1 MVLLFKVLNGYFRPN
16 LCLKECYKMSFLED
30 LYKVASKNNGK
41 GRIMKRCLE
50 KELSFDD
57 VEALAIINN
66 QTAFTATGVERLLD
80 IIER

>member
-1 MVLLFKVLNGYFRPN
+1 
-16 LCLKECYKMSFLED
+16 MSFLED

-50 KELSFDD
+50 KELSFED
-57 VEALAIINN
+57 VEALSIINK
-66 QTAFTATGVERLLD
+66 QTAFTSKGVETILD